1 MEDIN
6 EIWIKITKQ
15 GINEE
20 AGKIIE
26 KGERPQRNSWFVK
39 ECQIILEGKKRAYNK
54 MINWNT
60 RQNEQEYKGT
70 SKEAHN
76 IFRQNREYC
85 LNQSWSKW
93 KLPIIT
99 IMQKNVTKKWIV

>member
-1 MEDIN
+1 VEDIN

-54 MINWNT
+54 MIN
-60 RQNEQEYKGT
+60 
-70 SKEAHN
+70 
-76 IFRQNREYC
+76 
-85 LNQSWSKW
+85 
-93 KLPIIT
+93 
-99 IMQKNVTKKWIV
+99 